1 MTKLEQLY
9 NAIQNL
15 KELGVKLPEELIEET
30 NRVEGEIIQKEVI
43 PALADAIEPIISQ
56 IQRELILVVEYIPD
70 EPLQVKMTRKRSFKL
85 TEEEDSIV
93 DKRKEFKKETSYT
106 ISSHSKSKWTNLV
119 VTFPDGTEIS
129 NRFAYQ
135 TLCDTIQK
143 IGAVE
148 VSKLGI
154 RQSGIDLV
162 SRKEDDYYQ
171 QHKIKGGYLVLTH
184 SSTELKKNHI
194 EEISK
199 QLKLNLKVQKTS
211 PKN

>member
-93 DKRKEFKKETSYT
+93 DKKKEFKKETSYT
-106 ISSHSKSKWTNLV
+106 ISPHSKSKWTNLV

-148 VSKLGI
+148 VMQLGI

-171 QHKIKGGYLVLTH
+171 QHKIKGGYFVLTH

-199 QLKLNLKVQKTS
+199 KLKLNIKVKKTS